1 MSSYDADARSWTSV
15 LRRRKGVIAVAAV
28 LAAAGAVAFVLFVPP
43 KLTSTALVLL
53 PAPAVAVTSS
63 SDVSTQMRIATSAT
77 VLDRAG
83 EAMMPPLSARQVE
96 KMIDVTAP
104 TDQIIQIDVSSRNGS
119 EAQALSQAVS
129 AAYVEYVSDTAR
141 EVSAAAL
148 ADLNVRRDRLRAQ
161 ITQLQQEI
169 KASNQRQN
177 QAAANSP
184 DARKEAQLLAGLRTQ
199 QANLSLQL
207 DKVEDKIA
215 TGSGASAGT
224 ATSVIQPA
232 TAALGPALA
241 TRLLFLIPIVAL
253 AGALLTAVVMIVL
266 AKRDPH
272 VRLRDEI
279 ADAVGSPV
287 LAAVRSRPQ
296 RTAAAWLTLL
306 QNYEAS
312 PVESWAFR
320 QLLRSL
326 AQPETKRNPSSGGR
340 LEYPSTIAVASLSG
354 DLCGLAIG
362 PQLAAFASSL
372 GLRTRL
378 ITAQDDAGA
387 AAPLWVAC
395 GSDRSETLNDGLL
408 IGRVADGIPVDL
420 TVTLFVLNKI
430 NPTLTEAA
438 NSTSLV
444 LSVAPGAATEQEL
457 ASVAVAADDAGHRLD
472 GVVVA
477 SPDST
482 DQTSGRHTMIERTRH
497 PAVPVRLTGV
507 APLTPR
513 SPVSRKRSRP

>member
-1 MSSYDADARSWTSV
+1 MSTYNFEARSWTSV
-15 LRRRKGVIAVAAV
+15 LRRRRGVLATVALLAAV
-28 LAAAGAVAFVLFVPP
+28 GAVGFVLLVPP
-43 KLTSTALVLL
+43 TLTSTSLVLL

-63 SDVSTQMRIATSAT
+63 SDVSTQIRIATSAT
-77 VLDRAG
+77 VLGRAG
-83 EAMMPPLSARQVE
+83 EVMNPGLSARQVD
-96 KMIDVTAP
+96 KLIDVTAP
-104 TDQIIQIDVSSRNGS
+104 TDQIIQIDASSKNGP

-129 AAYVEYVSDTAR
+129 EAYVEYVSDTAR
-141 EVSAAAL
+141 EVSEAAL

-161 ITQLQQEI
+161 ISQLQQEI
-169 KASNQRQN
+169 AASNKRQN
-177 QAAANSP
+177 EAAPNSP

-215 TGSGASAGT
+215 TGSGTSAGT
-224 ATSVIQPA
+224 ATSIIQSA
-232 TAALGPALA
+232 TAAVGPSLA
-241 TRLLFLIPIVAL
+241 TRVLFFVPIVSL
-253 AGALLTAVVMIVL
+253 AACLLTAIVMIAF
-266 AKRDPH
+266 AKRDPN

-296 RTAAAWLTLL
+296 RTAAGWLTLL
-306 QNYEAS
+306 QSYEAS

-326 AQPETKRNPSSGGR
+326 AQSDAKRDLRTAGR
-340 LEYPSTIAVASLSG
+340 VEYPSTIAVASLSG
-354 DLCGLAIG
+354 DLRGLAIG
-362 PQLAAFASSL
+362 PQLAAFATSL

-378 ITAQDDAGA
+378 ITARDDTGA

-395 GSDRSETLNDGLL
+395 GSDRVETLNDVLL
-408 IGRVADGIPVDL
+408 IGGVPDGVPVDL
-420 TVTLFVLNKI
+420 TITLFVLDKS

-438 NSTSLV
+438 DSTSLV
-444 LSVAPGAATEQEL
+444 LSVAPGAATEEHL
-457 ASVAVAADDAGHRLD
+457 ARVAVAADDAGHRLD

-482 DQTSGRHTMIERTRH
+482 DRTSGRHTMDERTRH

-507 APLTPR
+507 PPLLAR
-513 SPVSRKRSRP
+513 STGSRRRSRS